1 MEPEPQILL
10 PPSDEK
16 ARPSGIARRGFASM
30 SKEKRSAVASRGGKT
45 AHKLGRA
52 HVFSFTEAQ
61 AAGRKGGKLISQ
73 NTQHMSQIGSAG
85 GIARWRREKSAE
97 LSPPSTDSSAN
108 NCASAPALPADATES
123 IEKR

>member
-1 MEPEPQILL
+1 MEPETQSLS

-16 ARPSGIARRGFASM
+16 PRPSGIARRGFASM
-30 SKEKRSAVASRGGKT
+30 SKEKRSAVASRGGQT

-73 NTQHMSQIGSAG
+73 NTQHMSRIGSAG
-85 GIARWRREKSAE
+85 GTARWRRQKSEEA
-97 LSPPSTDSSAN
+97 PPSAADSCSSKNAQE
-108 NCASAPALPADATES
+108 LPAEPAES
-123 IEKR
+123 SEKR